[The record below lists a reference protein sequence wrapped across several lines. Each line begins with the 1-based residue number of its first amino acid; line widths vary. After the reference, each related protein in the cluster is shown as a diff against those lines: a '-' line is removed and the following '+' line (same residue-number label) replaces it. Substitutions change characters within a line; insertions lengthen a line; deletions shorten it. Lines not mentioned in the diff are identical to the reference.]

1 MQQGEEKGGHGERK
15 ERGRNYSQLLHFSEE
30 QGSAKINK
38 TYCSRPVSAGRCSR
52 KHTV

>member
-1 MQQGEEKGGHGERK
+1 MQQEGEDGGHGERK
-15 ERGRNYSQLLHFSEE
+15 ERGCNYSQLLHFSEE

-38 TYCSRPVSAGRCSR
+38 TYCSRPVSTGRCGR